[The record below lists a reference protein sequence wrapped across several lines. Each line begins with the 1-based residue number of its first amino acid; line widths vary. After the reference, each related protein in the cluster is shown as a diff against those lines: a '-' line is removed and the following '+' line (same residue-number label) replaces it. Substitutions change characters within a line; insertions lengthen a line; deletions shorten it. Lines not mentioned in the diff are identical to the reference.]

1 MVAVNKLL
9 WRGLRGASYNLGVDG
24 RRVCGVWMVRRGC
37 EEKKLKEEEMS
48 LLWMR
53 MVWA

>member
-24 RRVCGVWMVRRGC
+24 RRVCGVWMVKWGC
-37 EEKKLKEEEMS
+37 EEKKLKGEEM
-48 LLWMR
+48 LL
-53 MVWA
+53 